1 VIFNWFLNLAGG
13 GLSKSVQMDKNRD
26 ILEREGLRQ
35 RPYGVPEGYFDRLQ
49 TRLNAIPR
57 EAGQPAVAEKGFRNR
72 FLPAMAWAAGVAAL
86 LAVGVWVWRGSLTP
100 ADPAQLAGLATGD
113 TVVSV
118 VPTDPNSLGETPS
131 YEQIAYADLIPRTDP
146 YIYFAEETE
155 QPADPAEE
163 EMLDYLLQ
171 NQNILTLND
180 LQK

>member
-1 VIFNWFLNLAGG
+1 MNFCWFLNLAGG

-26 ILEREGLRQ
+26 ILEREELRQ
-35 RPYGVPEGYFDRLQ
+35 RPYSVPDGYFDALQ
-49 TRLNAIPR
+49 TRLEAIPR
-57 EAGQPAVAEKGFRNR
+57 EAAAAEKGFRNR

-100 ADPAQLAGLATGD
+100 VDPAELAGLATGD

-118 VPTDPNSLGETPS
+118 VPADPNSLGETPS
-131 YEQIAYADLIPRTDP
+131 YEQMAYADLIPRTDP
-146 YIYFAEETE
+146 YIYFAEEAE

-163 EMLDYLLQ
+163 EMMDYLLQ
-171 NQNILTLND
+171 NQNILILND